1 MALYFLHLRDGTNE
15 LLDLEG
21 QECATLP
28 ALRAAVLATVRDLM
42 MVDLREGVLDFHSRL
57 DAQDQTGKIVHSLAF
72 KRAVSIIREGS
83 NSPLMRP
90 I

>member
-1 MALYFLHLRDGTNE
+1 MALYFLHLRDGINE

-42 MVDLREGVLDFHSRL
+42 MGDLREGVLDFHSRL
-57 DAQDQTGKIVHSLAF
+57 DAQDQTGKIVHSLPF
-72 KRAVSIIREGS
+72 KRAVA
-83 NSPLMRP
+83 
-90 I
+90 